1 MRCSAILAH
10 TGTYHIPLHL
20 THITQKATDNFK
32 LNLFGDEDSG
42 FGAVSGRSGSGGG
55 VLRFGSYGTNDS
67 YRKQAGLTGMM
78 NGMGINERGAAA
90 DGDDLLD
97 LMDGAS

>member
-1 MRCSAILAH
+1 MLM
-10 TGTYHIPLHL
+10 
-20 THITQKATDNFK
+20 
-32 LNLFGDEDSG
+32 
-42 FGAVSGRSGSGGG
+42 
-55 VLRFGSYGTNDS
+55 FGSYGKNDS